1 MSKRIALAAVAAVL
15 FAACAVQAAE
25 FKLKLG
31 HGSAPDN
38 PRNVVALEFA
48 KAVEAKTGGKVSIE
62 VFPSESLGS
71 DRQMIESLMMGGLDL
86 SINSQGPVAA
96 YDEKLNVVGLPFLF
110 SKPSQVYEVLD
121 GPIGEELAAPL
132 EKKGIK
138 ILSYW
143 DNGFRHITNNKRPI
157 NKPADLAGLKIR
169 TPEDKLTIA
178 IFKALG
184 ANPAPF
190 AFGELYMAL
199 QQGQFDGQENPVTNI
214 YFSKLYEVQKY
225 LSLTN
230 HKYEFCPLIISVR
243 TWNKLP
249 ADIQKVMKELAIEYA
264 NKHRELNNKTNQE
277 LTSKMSTLNVQVNQ
291 ADVAALR
298 EACQAVYK
306 QFEPNFGKELIEKV
320 VAIANK

>member
-1 MSKRIALAAVAAVL
+1 MFKRIALASFAVAVIAL
-15 FAACAVQAAE
+15 GAQAAE

-48 KAVEAKTGGKVSIE
+48 KAVEAKTNGRVTIE

-71 DRQMIESLMMGGLDL
+71 DRQMIESLIMGGLDL

-110 SKPSQVYEVLD
+110 SKTSQVYEVLD
-121 GPIGEELAAPL
+121 GPIGEELALPL

-138 ILSYW
+138 ILSFW

-157 NKPADLAGLKIR
+157 NKPADLVGLKIR

-214 YFSKLYEVQKY
+214 YYSKLYEVQKY

-249 ADIQKVMKELAIEYA
+249 KDIQTTIKSLAVEYA
-264 NKHRELNNKTNQE
+264 GKHRELNNKTNAD
-277 LTSKMSTLNVQVNQ
+277 LAAKMSSLNVQVNQ

-298 EACQAVYK
+298 EACKSVYK

-320 VAIANK
+320 VAIASK